1 MLRQIQEYVIK
12 AHMSLSLF
20 RAKELEGLKKGGKQ
34 WVGESERSGV
44 VASQAFCCSSIG
56 LHESAPA
63 GLSWTILSRE

>member
-1 MLRQIQEYVIK
+1 MLRQIEKYVIK

-34 WVGESERSGV
+34 CVSEGERSRV
-44 VASQAFCCSSIG
+44 VASQAFCSSSIG
-56 LHESAPA
+56 LHESTPA